1 MPPHPK
7 WSDAQVS
14 EMLERMM
21 QGETLTSIASDPNM
35 PSIDTMNRWEAE
47 QETDL
52 GAAITRAR
60 DLGFMVRAE
69 KAVERAQTAEDAALG
84 RLSFDADRWFLAH
97 MKPKVFGTLIKHGN
111 ADGSNL
117 DVAAA
122 ILAGNARVDGN
133 AG

>member
-7 WSDAQVS
+7 WSDDQID
-14 EMLERMM
+14 EMLSRMM
-21 QGETLTSIASDPNM
+21 TGETLTRIASDSRM

-47 QETDL
+47 QETEL

-69 KAVERAQTAEDAALG
+69 KAVERAQSAGDAGLG
-84 RLSFDADRWFLAH
+84 RLAFDADRWFLAH
-97 MKPKVFGTLIKHGN
+97 MKPKIFGTLIKHGN
-111 ADGSNL
+111 ADGSNFDL
-117 DVAAA
+117 ASA
-122 ILAGNARVDGN
+122 ITAGNARVDGN

>member
-7 WSDAQVS
+7 WADDQI
-14 EMLERMM
+14 EQMLKRMM
-21 QGETLTSIASDPNM
+21 EGETLTSIASDPRM

-47 QETDL
+47 QDTEL

-117 DVAAA
+117 NLEAA
-122 ILAGNARVDGN
+122 IIAGNARVNGHES
-133 AG
+133 